1 MITIPCVL
9 IRDLT
14 ISLNLWPRSLMEAE
28 GVERL
33 VLLTQQKRRFSPRV
47 VKFASQV
54 LYSMWQHAE
63 LREVY
68 KKGGWTESDFVAKG
82 AGTGGRGGSP
92 GPSGNEAR

>member
-1 MITIPCVL
+1 
-9 IRDLT
+9 
-14 ISLNLWPRSLMEAE
+14 MEAE

-33 VLLTQQKRRFSPRV
+33 VLLTQHKRRFSSRV

-54 LYSMWQHAE
+54 LYSMWAHAE

-82 AGTGGRGGSP
+82 SRGGVSP
-92 GPSGNEAR
+92 GPSGHDQGYGRHG